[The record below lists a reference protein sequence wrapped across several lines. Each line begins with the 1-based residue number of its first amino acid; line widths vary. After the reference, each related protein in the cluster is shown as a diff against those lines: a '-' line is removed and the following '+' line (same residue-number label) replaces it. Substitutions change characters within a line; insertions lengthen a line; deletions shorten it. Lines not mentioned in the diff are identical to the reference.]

1 MTLVVSSHPD
11 WAAIRSIGHHPSTA
25 FGRSIVKIP
34 GWFVLLAVACLGGS
48 LALQISLNL
57 PDFVTYGLVA
67 GVLGVAM
74 PFAFKQDKT
83 TVG

>member
-1 MTLVVSSHPD
+1 M
-11 WAAIRSIGHHPSTA
+11 
-25 FGRSIVKIP
+25 KIP

-48 LALQISLNL
+48 LALQMSLNL